1 MLQSKAKCKVGI
13 SLFLTK
19 IRYFII
25 ASGSEGVLDSGGYR
39 RIILWKVVGMKFL
52 YICERGFLSVRV
64 IDRWGIKLHKHS
76 LTHRN

>member
-1 MLQSKAKCKVGI
+1 MLQSKAKCNVGI
-13 SLFLTK
+13 SLSLTK

-25 ASGSEGVLDSGGYR
+25 ASGRVVLDLGGYG
-39 RIILWKVVGMKFL
+39 RIILWTVVGMKFL